1 MKFIAD
7 ERILFES
14 PNPENVFCY
23 SPGICNGFNN
33 RLLVCFDLGGAGVA
47 SLGGALSRAGDWG
60 LGNQLRVM
68 YSDDNGETW
77 LESKTTLPMYHSV
90 MFKSGNALY
99 IIGVDDRLL
108 ISRSDDNGETWSE
121 VAVLDEK
128 YRWAHMG
135 NRVNLYKNVI
145 TVVAECVPL
154 GKDWSLSAPVMMRAA
169 ADADLTE
176 LGSWKF
182 SEPFILQPHIYDAP
196 ALGVPCY
203 PLGELDPG
211 KPDPRINNG
220 EGAIE
225 SNVWRVLDPT
235 HRWYDPRMKNVVIT
249 MRANVCLTNLAVVMM
264 GVEKDDG
271 TLEIQNITTPAGTKH
286 FYIPFPGGQIR
297 FDMVY
302 DEVTKM
308 FFMVSCQSTDSMTK
322 IECLPPDRFNLPF
335 SERRRLQLHFSKN
348 GVDWCFAGMV
358 SIGPGTEKASRQ
370 YAVLEIHNDDIF
382 IFSRSGD
389 ERAVDPHNGNL
400 LTLHKVKN
408 FRNLIY

>member
-1 MKFIAD
+1 MQFVAD

-23 SPGICNGFNN
+23 SPGICNGFGN
-33 RLLVCFDLGGAGVA
+33 RLLVAFDLGGAGVKD
-47 SLGGALSRAGDWG
+47 LGGALSRAGDWG
-60 LGNQLRVM
+60 LGNQLRVH
-68 YSDDNGETW
+68 YSDDDGETW
-77 LESKTTLPMYHSV
+77 TPSKDTLPMYHSV
-90 MFKSGNALY
+90 MFKSGKSIY

-108 ISRSDDNGETWSE
+108 VSRSDDNGETWSE
-121 VAVLDEK
+121 ISVLDEK

-135 NRVNLYKNVI
+135 NRVNLYKDTI
-145 TVVAECVPL
+145 TCVAECVAP
-154 GKDWSLSAPVMMRAA
+154 GADWSLSGPVLMRADA
-169 ADADLTE
+169 NADLTKRE
-176 LGSWKF
+176 NWRF
-182 SEPFILQPHIYDAP
+182 SEPYNLNEMIYGAP
-196 ALGVPCY
+196 TLGVPCY

-220 EGAIE
+220 AGAIE
-225 SNVWRVLDPT
+225 SNVWRVFDPT
-235 HRWYDPRMKNVVIT
+235 HRWYDPEMKNVMIT
-249 MRANVCLTNLAVVMM
+249 MRANVCLTNLAVVLC
-264 GVEKDDG
+264 GIENPDG
-271 TLEIQNITTPAGTKH
+271 SLEIRPVKTPAGTDQ

-302 DEVTKM
+302 DEQTQLY
-308 FFMVSCQSTDSMTK
+308 FLVSSQSTDSMTR
-322 IECLPPDRFNLPF
+322 IECMPPDRFNLPF

-358 SIGPGTEKASRQ
+358 AIGPGCEKASRQ
-370 YAVLEIHNDDIF
+370 YAVLEIHKDDIF

-408 FRNLIY
+408 FRDLIY